1 MNMTNKSRY
10 MTKAI
15 SEELEIELQ
24 AVLWQFYDEINQK
37 RKEQM
42 DYLQVFEIEVCEN
55 TLTIT
60 NKQEAPPLQT
70 KFVINNK
77 VKGAK
82 NTTVWIIDDASYQ
95 TMLFPEDY

>member
-15 SEELEIELQ
+15 SEELDLELQ
-24 AVLWQFYDEINQK
+24 VVLWQLYDEINKQ

-42 DYLQVFEIEVCEN
+42 DYLQVFEIEVCKK

-60 NKQEAPPLQT
+60 KRQEAPPLQT
-70 KFVINNK
+70 KFIINNK
-77 VKGAK
+77 VKGVK
-82 NTTVWIIDDASYQ
+82 NTTVWIIDDEGFQ
-95 TMLFPEDY
+95 TMLFPKDY